1 MALYGELG
9 SGKSVLARGVIHGL
23 GVEETLAVTSPTFI
37 IVNEYT
43 GRLPVHHVDAY
54 RLRGAKD
61 ILALGSRE
69 LLFDQAVSVVEWAD
83 KVEDALPDG
92 RVNVSLEITG
102 PTARRI
108 SISASG
114 PCREALS
121 SLAEDLALE
130 EDARGPQS
138 G

>member
-1 MALYGELG
+1 VALYGELG
-9 SGKSVLARGVIHGL
+9 SGKTVFAAGVIHGL
-23 GVEETLAVTSPTFI
+23 GVEETVAVTSPTFI
-37 IVNEYT
+37 IVNEYK

-61 ILALGSRE
+61 IVSLGSRE
-69 LLFDQAVSVVEWAD
+69 LFFDRAASVVEWAD
-83 KVEDALPDG
+83 RVEDALPDG

-114 PCREALS
+114 PFREVLS
-121 SLAEDLALE
+121 GLAEDLALE
-130 EDARGPQS
+130 EAPKGPRQP
-138 G
+138 